1 MYAEGTMSRE
11 EFRKARREQVLSEQR
26 ARRRR
31 ILLFCVTILLVFG
44 VGVCFGTLLARA
56 DETAEDSAY
65 KYYTKIEVQKG
76 DTLWEIADRYMD
88 REHYEG
94 RREYIIEVMNINHMT
109 TDRLTV
115 GKKLI
120 VPYYSAEVK

>member
-11 EFRKARREQVLSEQR
+11 EFRKARREQVLLEQK

-31 ILLFCVTILLVFG
+31 ILLLCVTILLVFG

-56 DETAEDSAY
+56 DETEKAPEY

-109 TDRLTV
+109 TDRLAV

-120 VPYYSAEVK
+120 VPYYSADVK

>member
-1 MYAEGTMSRE
+1 MFAEGTMSRE
-11 EFRKARREQVLSEQR
+11 EFRRARREQMLSEQK

-31 ILLFCVTILLVFG
+31 ILLLCMTLLLVFG
-44 VGVCFGTLLARA
+44 IGVCFGTLLARA
-56 DETAEDSAY
+56 DETEKNPGY

-88 REHYEG
+88 HEHYEG

-120 VPYYSAEVK
+120 VPYYSAEMK